1 MRKKDTK
8 NSASLIAEV
17 IDAPKTRIVD
27 DVKLLCLRVRT
38 YYQWVD
44 PAGKEREMHEDHKI
58 YCK

>member
-44 PAGKEREMHEDHKI
+44 PTGKEREMHEDHKV

>member
-8 NSASLIAEV
+8 NSVSLVAEV
-17 IDAPKTRIVD
+17 IDAPNTRIVD

-38 YYQWVD
+38 YYQWSD
-44 PAGKEREMHEDHKI
+44 PTGKEQEMHEDHKI